1 MRKILLIL
9 FLQFSFAQSLEVKVD
24 SDQSYLSYHGNHPA
38 HQWVGTS
45 NQILGTFLFNQEN
58 PELSKV
64 DLSVPVFSIDSR
76 NSNRDSNMLDVIEDY
91 FYPVVSFTSSRI
103 EKKDNHYQVV
113 GDLLFHG
120 VKKEISLPVD
130 LLIEEDRV
138 IVRSNFEIRLS
149 DYQIKR
155 PSLLAIRIN
164 NVITIEFYLVGKL

>member
-38 HQWVGTS
+38 HQWIGTS

-64 DLSVPVFSIDSR
+64 DLSVPVFSIDSK

-155 PSLLAIRIN
+155 PSLLTIRIN
-164 NVITIEFYLVGKL
+164 NVITVEFYLVGKL